1 MLNLFGGRM
10 EKEALVAR
18 QNLLEAQLK
27 EAQEEIQLKEAEL
40 KKTNRQRQ
48 YHEGVLSAI
57 AAPMFVTDKNLVITW
72 VNEAALAAM
81 GYGRDEVVGR
91 MTCAEFSKTPLCGT
105 DSCTIKSCMRTG
117 KPIHGETEAMTR
129 QGRKI
134 FIQAVCS
141 PVFDENG
148 QPCGGMEVIIDRSA
162 AVMAKFEADNILK
175 SIGAPMFVTDKDLLI
190 TSINDAALSAMGYR
204 REEVEGRMTCAQLAQ
219 TPLCGTGNCTIKKCM
234 RTGEVV
240 AGETVAK
247 TRDGSALP
255 VQAVCSALFD
265 AEGKPYGGMEIII
278 DRIQVER
285 LKSEI
290 AGLVEAATAGQ
301 LNKRCDVT
309 GFDHV
314 YAPLVAGLNEMLGAI
329 INPLNMA
336 AAYVDKI
343 SQGSIPARITEEY
356 KGDFNVIKNNLN
368 TMIENLAGF
377 AGQCQEAAEQVA
389 SGSEQISGS
398 AGQMSQG
405 GSEAAAA
412 IEEISSSMEE
422 MSSTV
427 AHTSENSRETAAI
440 ANKVAADAKE
450 GGMAVVETV
459 KAMRNIAQNILIVEE
474 ISRQT
479 NLLALNAAIEAAR
492 AGEHGKGFAVVAAEV
507 RKLAE
512 RSQNAAREIGG
523 MASASVEVAE
533 RAGKLI
539 ESMVPEIQK
548 TADLVSEIEASAN
561 EQAQG
566 VEQNTKAI
574 TQLDQ
579 VLQSNAAASEELA
592 ATSEE
597 LAAHAAQLKE
607 TSGFFKV
614 EGAARTRLAGSQTA
628 GATVVRDKARLPAPA
643 PVTQARTR
651 GARLVMKDA
660 LDAEFDGYS
669 ATE

>member
-1 MLNLFGGRM
+1 MMSFLVGRRQ
-10 EKEALVAR
+10 KEEAFITR
-18 QNLLEAQLK
+18 QNLM
-27 EAQEEIQLKEAEL
+27 EAQEEIQRQKAEL
-40 KKTNRQRQ
+40 NEATRQKRYQ
-48 YHEGVLSAI
+48 EGILAAI

-72 VNEAALAAM
+72 INDAALAAM
-81 GYGRDEVVGR
+81 GYDRDEVIGR

-105 DSCTIKSCMRTG
+105 DNCTIKSCMRTG
-117 KPIHGETEAMTR
+117 KPVHGETEATTR

-134 FIQAVCS
+134 FIQAACS
-141 PVFDENG
+141 PVFDEND

-175 SIGAPMFVTDKDLLI
+175 SIGAPMFITDKELLI

-204 REEVEGRMTCAQLAQ
+204 REEVEGRMTCAQFAQ

-247 TRDGSALP
+247 TRNGSALP

-265 AEGKPYGGMEIII
+265 AEGKPYGGMEVII

-285 LKSEI
+285 LKVAM
-290 AGLVEAATAGQ
+290 AGLVQSAIAGR
-301 LNKRCDVT
+301 LDKRCEVA
-309 GFDHV
+309 GFDLV
-314 YAPLVAGLNEMLGAI
+314 YAPLVAGINEMLEAI

-336 AAYVDKI
+336 AACVDKI
-343 SQGSIPARITEEY
+343 SQGNIPARITGEY
-356 KGDFNVIKNNLN
+356 KGDFNTIKNNLN
-368 TMIENLAGF
+368 AMIDNLTGF

-398 AGQMSQG
+398 AGEMSQG
-405 GSEAAAA
+405 GCEAAAA

-427 AHTSENSRETAAI
+427 AHTSENSRKTASI

-459 KAMRNIAQNILIVEE
+459 KAMRSIAQNILIVEE

-597 LAAHAAQLKE
+597 LAAHAAQLRE
-607 TSGFFKV
+607 TAGFFKV
-614 EGAARTRLAGSQTA
+614 EGVRRAHLSNSLIA
-628 GATVVRDKARLPAPA
+628 GATVVRNSKTRLLAPA
-643 PVTQARTR
+643 PVAQLHKR
-651 GARLVMKDA
+651 GTRLVMKDA
-660 LDAEFDGYS
+660 LDMEFESASFVAE
-669 ATE
+669 